1 MCSTTLQDIYNYVN
15 PPPGLIH
22 PLIQRLR
29 MMVRGE
35 EELPV
40 HDDDDGDDD
49 GDDDDET
56 ASMTDDENDE
66 KEAEFIE
73 EMEIEIYLN

>member
-35 EELPV
+35 EDEEVAV
-40 HDDDDGDDD
+40 HD
-49 GDDDDET
+49 DDDDET
-56 ASMTDDENDE
+56 ASMTDDDKTVDDE
-66 KEAEFIE
+66 IDAASID
-73 EMEIEIYLN
+73 EMEVEIY

>member
-35 EELPV
+35 EDEEVTV
-40 HDDDDGDDD
+40 HD
-49 GDDDDET
+49 DDDDET
-56 ASMTDDENDE
+56 ASMTDDDKTVDDE
-66 KEAEFIE
+66 IDAVSIE
-73 EMEIEIYLN
+73 EMEVEIY

>member
-1 MCSTTLQDIYNYVN
+1 MCSTTLQDIYNYIN

-29 MMVRGE
+29 MMVRSE

-40 HDDDDGDDD
+40 HDDDD